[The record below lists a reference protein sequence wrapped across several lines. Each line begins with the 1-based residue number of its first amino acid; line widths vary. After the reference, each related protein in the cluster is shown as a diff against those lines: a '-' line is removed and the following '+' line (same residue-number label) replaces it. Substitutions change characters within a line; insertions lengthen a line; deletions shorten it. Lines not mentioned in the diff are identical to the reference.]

1 MGIGRCYV
9 CDKTCDLDMKTF
21 ALHMKDHSEELKKFR
36 FSNNTLDYCKSACK
50 ICGEALPLTR
60 MREHTKK
67 RHEMVITEYKKK
79 FNQSYYDIIEKV
91 FHKCGI
97 CEIPILFDSDVI
109 SSHLSGNG
117 KAHNISHKEY
127 NLKFMVI
134 QQGTARSN
142 KRKSDEE
149 APNPKVAK
157 HSDVNTKTNLEKK
170 KHDNQ
175 VVEEDAGKT
184 NGSKKIGNTDN
195 LNDDLKTGSKSKT
208 YFESVKAVSQEVET
222 SLDELADEF
231 DIVQSIQSFRNFL
244 ALIADPGREPT
255 FYPAIEK
262 ILGMDTSSE
271 EAMVE
276 AASQFCSS

>member
-1 MGIGRCYV
+1 MGLGRCYV

-36 FSNNTLDYCKSACK
+36 FSNNTLDYCRSACK

-97 CEIPILFDSDVI
+97 CELPVLFDSDII

-134 QQGTARSN
+134 QQGS

-149 APNPKVAK
+149 APNPKLAK
-157 HSDVNTKTNLEKK
+157 HSDMNTKPSMEKP
-170 KHDNQ
+170 
-175 VVEEDAGKT
+175 EFEGFR
-184 NGSKKIGNTDN
+184 
-195 LNDDLKTGSKSKT
+195 KS
-208 YFESVKAVSQEVET
+208 
-222 SLDELADEF
+222 
-231 DIVQSIQSFRNFL
+231 
-244 ALIADPGREPT
+244 
-255 FYPAIEK
+255 
-262 ILGMDTSSE
+262 
-271 EAMVE
+271 
-276 AASQFCSS
+276 

>member
-1 MGIGRCYV
+1 
-9 CDKTCDLDMKTF
+9 MKSF
-21 ALHMKDHSEELKKFR
+21 ALHMKDHSEDLKKFR

-50 ICGEALPLTR
+50 ICGEALSLTR

-67 RHEMVITEYKKK
+67 RHDMVITEYKKK
-79 FNQSYYDIIEKV
+79 FNQTYYDIIEKV

-97 CEIPILFDSDVI
+97 CEIPVLFDSDII
-109 SSHLSGNG
+109 SSHLGGNG

-134 QQGTARSN
+134 QQGS

-149 APNPKVAK
+149 APNPKAAK
-157 HSDVNTKTNLEKK
+157 LPDMNTKANLEKK
-170 KHDNQ
+170 KKQESQ
-175 VVEEDAGKT
+175 VVKSQETISKEDPGKT
-184 NGSKKIGNTDN
+184 NVSGKIAKNYN
-195 LNDDLKTGSKSKT
+195 LNEVLKPGTNAKK
-208 YFESVKAVSQEVET
+208 ENAMAKDVLEEVDN

-231 DIVQSIQSFRNFL
+231 ENIQSIKSFRSFL
-244 ALIADPGREPT
+244 ALITDPGRDPAS
-255 FYPAIEK
+255 YPAIEK

-276 AASQFCSS
+276 AASRFCSS